1 MAYDQDQDGPDT
13 QGNGND
19 PTNPPTN
26 HNTEAPIEPNALYNA
41 VQSIY
46 KNALGREGSSQEIN
60 GWINNANVHHNI
72 GEIQTAIYN
81 SQEAKDYAANQYK
94 QSQANKP
101 SAQDYIRQWQQSHP
115 GVNLQELLDNMK
127 TLGYNVSP
135 YMYGTT
141 ASKNEILL
149 DGQKFKVISGE
160 NGPNPAWYMGGDD
173 SGGQNAL
180 IGNGPST
187 ANSLED
193 YYQKLYD
200 QFNTNKSDQDKANE
214 QSMTDLI
221 KQLTDRSNQSLNIDP
236 QTDPIIKGQTDAARV
251 AQERQRTNYLNDLS
265 ESSNPYTTGNLA
277 TARLQSA
284 EDVGTNISNLQS
296 TLMQN
301 ELTARR
307 GEIAQALQEKG
318 GLLTSAQQT
327 ALQRQLGLIDSALKN
342 RGLDMSND
350 QFLRNLMLQRMFL
363 DSQNDQ
369 FAANY
374 DMNSTNL
381 ANYWDWVR
389 THGHGPSS

>member
-19 PTNPPTN
+19 DPTNPTN
-26 HNTEAPIEPNALYNA
+26 PNTEAPVDPNAFYNSIQA
-41 VQSIY
+41 IY
-46 KNALGREGSSQEIN
+46 KTALGREGSAQEIN
-60 GWINNANVHHNI
+60 NWINNANVHHNI

-81 SQEAKDYAANQYK
+81 SQEARDYAANRNK
-94 QSQANKP
+94 QTQTNKP

-115 GVNLQELLDNMK
+115 GVNIQELIDNMK
-127 TLGYNVSP
+127 TMGYNVSP

-141 ASKNEILL
+141 ASKNEIML

-160 NGPNPAWYMGGDD
+160 NGPNPAWYMGGND
-173 SGGQNAL
+173 SGPDNSL
-180 IGNGPST
+180 TGNTTST
-187 ANSLED
+187 AGPLED
-193 YYQKLYD
+193 YYKHLID
-200 QFNTNKSDQDKANE
+200 EWEKNKSDADKQHE
-214 QSMTDLI
+214 KDMDDLI
-221 KQLTDRSNQSLNIDP
+221 KQLTDRSNQSLEIDP
-236 QTDPIIKGQTDAARV
+236 QKDPIIKGQVDAARV

-277 TARLQSA
+277 TSRLQSA

-327 ALQRQLGLIDSALKN
+327 ALQKQLGIIDAALKN

-350 QFLRNLMLQRMFL
+350 QFLKNLMLQRMFL

-374 DMNSTNL
+374 DMNSTNM